1 VILYLD
7 ASALV
12 KRYIAERG
20 TDEVAK
26 SISTAE
32 AVGTSILSRA
42 EIIAALAKAVRVGVL
57 EHDAAHSAAQLFR
70 GEWQNLIRIQT
81 TETLIARAD
90 SLAWELGLRGYDSV
104 HLASAIIWSE
114 NMEQE
119 LHLATFDRQLWNA
132 AKRRGLQ
139 TVPDDLHP
147 FLGA

>member
-90 SLAWELGLRGYDSV
+90 SLAWELGLRGYDSG

>member
-81 TETLIARAD
+81 TETLIARTD